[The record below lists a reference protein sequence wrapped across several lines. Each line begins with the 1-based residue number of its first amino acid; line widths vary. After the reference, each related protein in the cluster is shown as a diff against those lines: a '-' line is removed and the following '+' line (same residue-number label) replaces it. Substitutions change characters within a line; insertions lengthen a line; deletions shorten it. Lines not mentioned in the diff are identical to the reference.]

1 MRKDVRAFIRRLEPA
16 GIMVEPKP
24 RHYRVLRDDKPLRK
38 ANGMPFMLPFS
49 PHLILISKRLRPEAR
64 ATVEYFRREGVAL
77 KVILGHR
84 PDTSLRSHPPRASR
98 RAHRQTGGVLPDD
111 PPSLRCRC
119 LATVIC
125 LGRPRSLASARQP
138 EEDWLRA
145 SSGEVIMPT

>member
-16 GIMVEPKP
+16 GITVEPKP

-98 RAHRQTGGVLPDD
+98 RAHRRTGGVLPDD
-111 PPSLRCRC
+111 PAELALPLPLRRSSASGARAAWRLLVSLKKTGCEQ
-119 LATVIC
+119 
-125 LGRPRSLASARQP
+125 AR
-138 EEDWLRA
+138 ER
-145 SSGEVIMPT
+145 